1 MSMSRAFIG
10 VTDHDW
16 YDYLSHRP
24 DLTEVNFWQPGGHVA
39 FKALDPGELFLF
51 KLHSPNNY
59 IVGGGFFATSSLL
72 PVSIACLWRRQ
83 PGILGHCDGSQAWPG
98 CQCVGS

>member
-1 MSMSRAFIG
+1 MLKAFVG

-16 YDYLSHRP
+16 YEFLGHRP
-24 DLTEVNFWQPGGHVA
+24 DLTEVNFWQPGGRVL
-39 FKALDPGELFLF
+39 FRALEPGDLFLF

-72 PVSIACLWRRQ
+72 PMSIAWDTFKCKRVV
-83 PGILGHCDGSQAWPG
+83 STNT
-98 CQCVGS
+98 